1 MWCLNCIPPF
11 AFSGQLCQD
20 APRMSLQRSPGA
32 GRLAE
37 AAHRVGVAS
46 RAGSE
51 SLG

>member
-1 MWCLNCIPPF
+1 MVPELHPPVCLQPR
-11 AFSGQLCQD
+11 QD

-37 AAHRVGVAS
+37 AAHRVGAPS
-46 RAGSE
+46 RAGRE